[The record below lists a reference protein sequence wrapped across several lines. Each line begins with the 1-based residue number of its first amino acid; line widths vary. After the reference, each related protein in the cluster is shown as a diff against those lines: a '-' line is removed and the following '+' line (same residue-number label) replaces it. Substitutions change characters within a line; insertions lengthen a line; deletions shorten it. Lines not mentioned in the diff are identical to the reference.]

1 MRKLVLSGKG
11 IITGAGS
18 LAALEDLRYER
29 VLIVTG
35 GSSMIRSG
43 VIDRSV
49 AYLSGNGTKTE
60 VYSGV
65 PKNPSIEDVRKGLAI
80 CRQFKPDL
88 ILAIGGG
95 SAMDCAKAMLLF
107 YEFSYLNFENVL
119 DYNKK
124 GEIPTVRKT
133 GLVCVPSTSG
143 TGSEVTR
150 GTVITDPEKELKV
163 PIMTDCLRPDLAILD
178 PEITMTMPQHV
189 AAETGMD
196 ALTHAIEAY
205 TNHNLDDFDEGL
217 CSGAIVGIMK
227 WLPVSV
233 LENNM
238 EAREKVHNYQAMAGI
253 GFANVGL
260 GMVHGIAHSFGAA
273 YNLAHGLT
281 NAIIL
286 PYVLR
291 YNSRNEAVR
300 KKLAELFERDYAEF
314 TDMGIYQVLIPYRN
328 DVWISSYCS
337 SLLSKL
343 REYDEEFKTELYDTV
358 RAYILHNYDISQVA
372 EMMHMHKNTVRYRI
386 NKAREVMG
394 MEEEGSNFEEQFSF
408 AFQWQ
413 CLQMDE

>member
-11 IITGAGS
+11 ILTGEGS
-18 LAALEDLRYER
+18 LLALKDLKYER
-29 VLIVTG
+29 ALLVTG
-35 GSSMIRSG
+35 GSSMIKSG
-43 VIDRSV
+43 VIAR
-49 AYLSGNGTKTE
+49 AEKYLQMNGTETDLF
-60 VYSGV
+60 SGV
-65 PKNPSIEDVRKGLAI
+65 PKNPSIEDVLKGLVI
-80 CRQFKPDL
+80 CRKFKPGV

-95 SAMDCAKAMLLF
+95 SAMDCAKAILLF
-107 YEFSYLNFENVL
+107 YEFPYLNFENVL
-119 DYNKK
+119 EFNKK
-124 GEIPTVRKT
+124 GEIPTERKT
-133 GLVCVPSTSG
+133 GLICVPSTSG

-178 PEITMTMPQHV
+178 PEITMTMPDHV

-217 CSGAIVGIMK
+217 CSSAIIGIMK

-233 LENNM
+233 FDKTL

-273 YNLAHGLT
+273 YNMAHGLT

-291 YNSRNEAVR
+291 YNSRDAVVR
-300 KKLAELFERDYAEF
+300 EKLAELSYRCHCDDIITEIEKMREKL
-314 TDMGIYQVLIPYRN
+314 GIPASFREAGITEEMYREKY
-328 DVWISSYCS
+328 D
-337 SLLSKL
+337 LLLEHAMLGATNVNPVKMTI
-343 REYDEEFKTELYDTV
+343 EEMKKMLNVVYTGNWE
-358 RAYILHNYDISQVA
+358 I
-372 EMMHMHKNTVRYRI
+372 
-386 NKAREVMG
+386 
-394 MEEEGSNFEEQFSF
+394 
-408 AFQWQ
+408 
-413 CLQMDE
+413 

>member
-11 IITGAGS
+11 ILTGEGS
-18 LAALEDLRYER
+18 LLALKDLKYER
-29 VLIVTG
+29 ALLVTG
-35 GSSMIRSG
+35 GNSMIKSG
-43 VIDRSV
+43 VIAR
-49 AYLSGNGTKTE
+49 AEKYLQMNGTETDLF
-60 VYSGV
+60 SGV
-65 PKNPSIEDVRKGLAI
+65 PKNPSIEDVLKGLVI
-80 CRQFKPDL
+80 CRKFKPDV

-95 SAMDCAKAMLLF
+95 SAMDCAKAILLF
-107 YEFSYLNFENVL
+107 YEFPYLNFENVL
-119 DYNKK
+119 EFNKK
-124 GEIPTVRKT
+124 GEIPTERKT
-133 GLVCVPSTSG
+133 GLICVPSTSG

-178 PEITMTMPQHV
+178 PEITMTMPDHV

-217 CSGAIVGIMK
+217 CSSAVIGIMK

-233 LENNM
+233 FDKTL

-273 YNLAHGLT
+273 YNMAHGLT

-291 YNSRNEAVR
+291 YNSRDAVVR
-300 KKLAELFERDYAEF
+300 EKLAELSYRCHCDDIITEIEKMREKL
-314 TDMGIYQVLIPYRN
+314 GIPASFREAGITEEMYREKY
-328 DVWISSYCS
+328 D
-337 SLLSKL
+337 LLLEHAMLGATNVNPVKMTI
-343 REYDEEFKTELYDTV
+343 EEMKKMLNVVYTGNWE
-358 RAYILHNYDISQVA
+358 I
-372 EMMHMHKNTVRYRI
+372 
-386 NKAREVMG
+386 
-394 MEEEGSNFEEQFSF
+394 
-408 AFQWQ
+408 
-413 CLQMDE
+413 

>member
-11 IITGAGS
+11 ILTGEGS
-18 LAALEDLRYER
+18 LLALKDLKYER
-29 VLIVTG
+29 ALLVTG
-35 GSSMIRSG
+35 GSSMIKSG
-43 VIDRSV
+43 VIAR
-49 AYLSGNGTKTE
+49 AEKYLQMNGTETDLF
-60 VYSGV
+60 SGV
-65 PKNPSIEDVRKGLAI
+65 PKNPSIEDVLKGLVI
-80 CRQFKPDL
+80 CRKFKPDV

-95 SAMDCAKAMLLF
+95 SAMDCAKAILLF
-107 YEFSYLNFENVL
+107 YEFPYLNFENVL
-119 DYNKK
+119 EFNKK
-124 GEIPTVRKT
+124 GEIPTERKT
-133 GLVCVPSTSG
+133 GLICVPSTSG

-178 PEITMTMPQHV
+178 PEITMTMPDHV

-217 CSGAIVGIMK
+217 CSSAIIGIMK

-233 LENNM
+233 FDKTL

-273 YNLAHGLT
+273 YNMAHGLT

-291 YNSRNEAVR
+291 YNSRDAVVR
-300 KKLAELFERDYAEF
+300 EKMAELSYRCHCDDIITEIEKMREKL
-314 TDMGIYQVLIPYRN
+314 GIPASFREAGITEEMYREKY
-328 DVWISSYCS
+328 D
-337 SLLSKL
+337 LLLEHAMLGATNVNPVKMTI
-343 REYDEEFKTELYDTV
+343 EEMKKMLNVVYTGNWE
-358 RAYILHNYDISQVA
+358 I
-372 EMMHMHKNTVRYRI
+372 
-386 NKAREVMG
+386 
-394 MEEEGSNFEEQFSF
+394 
-408 AFQWQ
+408 
-413 CLQMDE
+413 

>member
-11 IITGAGS
+11 ILTGEGS
-18 LAALEDLRYER
+18 LLALKDLKYER
-29 VLIVTG
+29 ALLVTG
-35 GSSMIRSG
+35 GSSMIKSG
-43 VIDRSV
+43 VIAR
-49 AYLSGNGTKTE
+49 AEKYLQMNGTETDLF
-60 VYSGV
+60 SGV
-65 PKNPSIEDVRKGLAI
+65 PKNPSIEDVLKGLVI
-80 CRQFKPDL
+80 CRKFKPDV

-95 SAMDCAKAMLLF
+95 SAMDCAKAILLF
-107 YEFSYLNFENVL
+107 YEFPYLNFENVL
-119 DYNKK
+119 EFNKK
-124 GEIPTVRKT
+124 GEIPTERKT
-133 GLVCVPSTSG
+133 GLICVPSTSG

-178 PEITMTMPQHV
+178 PEITMTMPDHV

-217 CSGAIVGIMK
+217 CSSAIIGIMK

-233 LENNM
+233 FDKTL

-273 YNLAHGLT
+273 YNMAHGLT

-291 YNSRNEAVR
+291 HNSRDAVVR
-300 KKLAELFERDYAEF
+300 EKLAELSYRCHCDDIITEIEKMREKL
-314 TDMGIYQVLIPYRN
+314 GIPASFREAGITEEMYREKY
-328 DVWISSYCS
+328 D
-337 SLLSKL
+337 LLLEHAMLGATNVNPVKMTI
-343 REYDEEFKTELYDTV
+343 EEMKKMLNVVYTGNWE
-358 RAYILHNYDISQVA
+358 I
-372 EMMHMHKNTVRYRI
+372 
-386 NKAREVMG
+386 
-394 MEEEGSNFEEQFSF
+394 
-408 AFQWQ
+408 
-413 CLQMDE
+413 

>member
-11 IITGAGS
+11 ILTGEGS
-18 LAALEDLRYER
+18 LLALKDLKYER
-29 VLIVTG
+29 ALLVTG
-35 GSSMIRSG
+35 GSSKIKSG
-43 VIDRSV
+43 VIAR
-49 AYLSGNGTKTE
+49 AEKYLQMNGTETDLF
-60 VYSGV
+60 SGV
-65 PKNPSIEDVRKGLAI
+65 PKNPSIEDVLKGLVI
-80 CRQFKPDL
+80 CRKFKPDV

-95 SAMDCAKAMLLF
+95 SAMDCAKAILLF
-107 YEFSYLNFENVL
+107 YEFPYLNFENVL
-119 DYNKK
+119 EFNKK
-124 GEIPTVRKT
+124 GEIPTERKT
-133 GLVCVPSTSG
+133 GLICVPSTSG

-178 PEITMTMPQHV
+178 PEITMTMPDHV

-217 CSGAIVGIMK
+217 CSSAIIGIMK

-233 LENNM
+233 FDKTL

-273 YNLAHGLT
+273 YNMAHGLT

-291 YNSRNEAVR
+291 YNSRDAVVR
-300 KKLAELFERDYAEF
+300 EKLAELSYRCHCDDIITEIEKMREKL
-314 TDMGIYQVLIPYRN
+314 GIPASFREAGITEEMYREKY
-328 DVWISSYCS
+328 D
-337 SLLSKL
+337 LLLEHAMLGATNVNPVKMTI
-343 REYDEEFKTELYDTV
+343 EEMKKMLNVVYTGNWE
-358 RAYILHNYDISQVA
+358 I
-372 EMMHMHKNTVRYRI
+372 
-386 NKAREVMG
+386 
-394 MEEEGSNFEEQFSF
+394 
-408 AFQWQ
+408 
-413 CLQMDE
+413 

>member
-11 IITGAGS
+11 ILTGEGS
-18 LAALEDLRYER
+18 LLTLKDLKYER
-29 VLIVTG
+29 ALLVTG
-35 GSSMIRSG
+35 GSSMIKSG
-43 VIDRSV
+43 VIAR
-49 AYLSGNGTKTE
+49 AEKYLQMNGTETDLF
-60 VYSGV
+60 SGV
-65 PKNPSIEDVRKGLAI
+65 PKNPSIEDVLKGLVI
-80 CRQFKPDL
+80 CRKFKPDV

-95 SAMDCAKAMLLF
+95 SAMDCAKAILLF
-107 YEFSYLNFENVL
+107 YEFPYLNFENVL
-119 DYNKK
+119 EFNKK
-124 GEIPTVRKT
+124 GEIPTERKT
-133 GLVCVPSTSG
+133 GLICVPSTSG

-178 PEITMTMPQHV
+178 PEITMTMPDHV

-217 CSGAIVGIMK
+217 CSSAIIGIMK

-233 LENNM
+233 LDKTL

-273 YNLAHGLT
+273 YNMAHGLT

-291 YNSRNEAVR
+291 YNSRDAVVR
-300 KKLAELFERDYAEF
+300 EKLAELSYRCHCNDIITEIEKMREKL
-314 TDMGIYQVLIPYRN
+314 GIPASFREAGITEEMYREKY
-328 DVWISSYCS
+328 D
-337 SLLSKL
+337 LLLEHAMLGATNVNPVKMTI
-343 REYDEEFKTELYDTV
+343 EEMKKMLNVVYTGNWE
-358 RAYILHNYDISQVA
+358 I
-372 EMMHMHKNTVRYRI
+372 
-386 NKAREVMG
+386 
-394 MEEEGSNFEEQFSF
+394 
-408 AFQWQ
+408 
-413 CLQMDE
+413 

>member
-11 IITGAGS
+11 ILTGEGS
-18 LAALEDLRYER
+18 LLALKDLKYER
-29 VLIVTG
+29 ALLVTG
-35 GSSMIRSG
+35 GSSMIKSG
-43 VIDRSV
+43 VIAR
-49 AYLSGNGTKTE
+49 AEKYLQMNGTETDLF
-60 VYSGV
+60 SGV
-65 PKNPSIEDVRKGLAI
+65 PKNPSIEDVLKGLVI
-80 CRQFKPDL
+80 CRKFKPDV

-95 SAMDCAKAMLLF
+95 SAMDCAKAILLF
-107 YEFSYLNFENVL
+107 YEFPYLNFENVL
-119 DYNKK
+119 EFNKK
-124 GEIPTVRKT
+124 GEIPTERKT
-133 GLVCVPSTSG
+133 GLICVPSTSG

-178 PEITMTMPQHV
+178 PEITMTMPDHV

-217 CSGAIVGIMK
+217 CSSAIIGIMK

-233 LENNM
+233 FDKTL

-273 YNLAHGLT
+273 YNMAHGLT

-291 YNSRNEAVR
+291 YNSRDAVVR
-300 KKLAELFERDYAEF
+300 EKLAELSYRCHCNDIITEIEKMREKL
-314 TDMGIYQVLIPYRN
+314 GIPASFREAGITEEMYREKY
-328 DVWISSYCS
+328 D
-337 SLLSKL
+337 LLLEHAMLGATNVNPVKMTI
-343 REYDEEFKTELYDTV
+343 EEMKKMLNVVYTGNWE
-358 RAYILHNYDISQVA
+358 I
-372 EMMHMHKNTVRYRI
+372 
-386 NKAREVMG
+386 
-394 MEEEGSNFEEQFSF
+394 
-408 AFQWQ
+408 
-413 CLQMDE
+413 

>member
-11 IITGAGS
+11 ILTGEGS
-18 LAALEDLRYER
+18 LLALKDLKYER
-29 VLIVTG
+29 ALLVTG
-35 GSSMIRSG
+35 GSSMIKSG
-43 VIDRSV
+43 VIAR
-49 AYLSGNGTKTE
+49 AEKYLQMNGTETDLF
-60 VYSGV
+60 SGV
-65 PKNPSIEDVRKGLAI
+65 PKNPSIEDVLKGLVI
-80 CRQFKPDL
+80 CRKFKPDV

-95 SAMDCAKAMLLF
+95 SAMDCAKAILLF
-107 YEFSYLNFENVL
+107 YEFPYLNFENVL
-119 DYNKK
+119 EFNKK
-124 GEIPTVRKT
+124 GEIPTERKT
-133 GLVCVPSTSG
+133 GLICVPSTSG

-178 PEITMTMPQHV
+178 PEITMTMPDHV

-217 CSGAIVGIMK
+217 CSSAIIGIMK

-233 LENNM
+233 FDKTL

-273 YNLAHGLT
+273 YNMAHGLT

-291 YNSRNEAVR
+291 YNSRDAVVR
-300 KKLAELFERDYAEF
+300 EKLAELSYRCHCDDIITEIEKMREKL
-314 TDMGIYQVLIPYRN
+314 GIPASFWEAGITEEMYREKY
-328 DVWISSYCS
+328 D
-337 SLLSKL
+337 LLLEHAMLGATNVNPVKMTI
-343 REYDEEFKTELYDTV
+343 DEMKKMLNVVYTGNWE
-358 RAYILHNYDISQVA
+358 I
-372 EMMHMHKNTVRYRI
+372 
-386 NKAREVMG
+386 
-394 MEEEGSNFEEQFSF
+394 
-408 AFQWQ
+408 
-413 CLQMDE
+413 

>member
-11 IITGAGS
+11 ILTGEGS
-18 LAALEDLRYER
+18 LLALKDLKYER
-29 VLIVTG
+29 ALLVTG
-35 GSSMIRSG
+35 GSSMIKSG
-43 VIDRSV
+43 VIAR
-49 AYLSGNGTKTE
+49 AEKYLQMNGTETDLF
-60 VYSGV
+60 SGV
-65 PKNPSIEDVRKGLAI
+65 PKNPSIEDVLKGLVI
-80 CRQFKPDL
+80 CRKFKPDV

-95 SAMDCAKAMLLF
+95 SAMDCAKAILLF
-107 YEFSYLNFENVL
+107 YEFPYLNFENVL
-119 DYNKK
+119 EFNKK
-124 GEIPTVRKT
+124 GEIPTERET
-133 GLVCVPSTSG
+133 GLICVPSTSG

-178 PEITMTMPQHV
+178 PEITMTMPDHV

-217 CSGAIVGIMK
+217 CSSAIIGIMK

-233 LENNM
+233 FDKTL

-273 YNLAHGLT
+273 YNMAHGLT

-291 YNSRNEAVR
+291 YNSRDAVVR
-300 KKLAELFERDYAEF
+300 EKLAELSYRCHCDDIITEIEKMREKL
-314 TDMGIYQVLIPYRN
+314 GIPASFREAGITEEMYREKY
-328 DVWISSYCS
+328 D
-337 SLLSKL
+337 LLLEHAMLGATNVNPVKMTI
-343 REYDEEFKTELYDTV
+343 EEMKKMLNVVYTGNWE
-358 RAYILHNYDISQVA
+358 I
-372 EMMHMHKNTVRYRI
+372 
-386 NKAREVMG
+386 
-394 MEEEGSNFEEQFSF
+394 
-408 AFQWQ
+408 
-413 CLQMDE
+413 

>member
-11 IITGAGS
+11 ILTGEGS
-18 LAALEDLRYER
+18 LLALKDLKYER
-29 VLIVTG
+29 ALLVTG
-35 GSSMIRSG
+35 GSSMIKSG
-43 VIDRSV
+43 VIAR
-49 AYLSGNGTKTE
+49 AEKYLQMNGTETDLF
-60 VYSGV
+60 SGV
-65 PKNPSIEDVRKGLAI
+65 PKNPSIEDVLKGLVI
-80 CRQFKPDL
+80 CRKFKPDV

-95 SAMDCAKAMLLF
+95 SAMDCAKAILLF
-107 YEFSYLNFENVL
+107 YEFPYLNFENVL
-119 DYNKK
+119 EFNKK
-124 GEIPTVRKT
+124 GEIPTERKT
-133 GLVCVPSTSG
+133 GLICVPSTSG

-178 PEITMTMPQHV
+178 PEITMTMPDHV

-217 CSGAIVGIMK
+217 CSSSIIGIMK

-233 LENNM
+233 LDKTL

-273 YNLAHGLT
+273 YNMAHGLT

-291 YNSRNEAVR
+291 YNSRDAVVR
-300 KKLAELFERDYAEF
+300 EKLAELSYRCHCDDIITEIEKMREKL
-314 TDMGIYQVLIPYRN
+314 GIPASFREAGITEEMYREKY
-328 DVWISSYCS
+328 D
-337 SLLSKL
+337 LLLEHAMLGATNVNPVKMTI
-343 REYDEEFKTELYDTV
+343 EEMKKMLNVVYTGNWE
-358 RAYILHNYDISQVA
+358 I
-372 EMMHMHKNTVRYRI
+372 
-386 NKAREVMG
+386 
-394 MEEEGSNFEEQFSF
+394 
-408 AFQWQ
+408 
-413 CLQMDE
+413 

>member
-11 IITGAGS
+11 ILTGEGS
-18 LAALEDLRYER
+18 LLALKDLKYER
-29 VLIVTG
+29 ALLVTG
-35 GSSMIRSG
+35 GSSMIKSG
-43 VIDRSV
+43 VIAR
-49 AYLSGNGTKTE
+49 AEKYLQMNGTETDLF
-60 VYSGV
+60 SGV
-65 PKNPSIEDVRKGLAI
+65 PKNPSIEDVLKGLVI
-80 CRQFKPDL
+80 CRKFKPDV

-95 SAMDCAKAMLLF
+95 SAMDCAKAILLF
-107 YEFSYLNFENVL
+107 YEFPYLNFENVL
-119 DYNKK
+119 EFNKK
-124 GEIPTVRKT
+124 GEIPTERET
-133 GLVCVPSTSG
+133 GLICVPSTSG

-178 PEITMTMPQHV
+178 PEITMTMPDHV

-217 CSGAIVGIMK
+217 CSSAVIGIMK

-233 LENNM
+233 FDKTL

-273 YNLAHGLT
+273 YNMAHGLT

-291 YNSRNEAVR
+291 YNSRDAVVR
-300 KKLAELFERDYAEF
+300 EKLAELSYRCHCDDIITEIEKMREKL
-314 TDMGIYQVLIPYRN
+314 GIPASFREAGITEEMYREKY
-328 DVWISSYCS
+328 D
-337 SLLSKL
+337 LLLEHAMLGATNVNPVKM
-343 REYDEEFKTELYDTV
+343 T
-358 RAYILHNYDISQVA
+358 
-372 EMMHMHKNTVRYRI
+372 
-386 NKAREVMG
+386 
-394 MEEEGSNFEEQFSF
+394 
-408 AFQWQ
+408 
-413 CLQMDE
+413 MDEMKKMLNVVYTGNREI

>member
-11 IITGAGS
+11 ILTGEGS
-18 LAALEDLRYER
+18 LLALKDLKYER
-29 VLIVTG
+29 ALLVTG
-35 GSSMIRSG
+35 GSSMIKSG
-43 VIDRSV
+43 VIAR
-49 AYLSGNGTKTE
+49 AEKYLQMNGTETDLF
-60 VYSGV
+60 SGV
-65 PKNPSIEDVRKGLAI
+65 PKNPSIEDVLKGLVI
-80 CRQFKPDL
+80 CRKFKPDV

-95 SAMDCAKAMLLF
+95 SAMDCAKAILLF
-107 YEFSYLNFENVL
+107 YEFPYLNFENVL
-119 DYNKK
+119 EFNKK
-124 GEIPTVRKT
+124 GEIPTERKT
-133 GLVCVPSTSG
+133 GLICVPSTSG

-178 PEITMTMPQHV
+178 PEITMTMPDHV

-217 CSGAIVGIMK
+217 CSSAIIGIMK

-233 LENNM
+233 FDKTL

-273 YNLAHGLT
+273 YNMAHGLT

-291 YNSRNEAVR
+291 YNSRDAVVR
-300 KKLAELFERDYAEF
+300 EKLAELSYRCHCDDIITEIEKMREKL
-314 TDMGIYQVLIPYRN
+314 GIPASFREAGITEEMYREKY
-328 DVWISSYCS
+328 D
-337 SLLSKL
+337 LLLEHAMLGATNVNPVKMTI
-343 REYDEEFKTELYDTV
+343 EEMKKMLNVVYTENWE
-358 RAYILHNYDISQVA
+358 I
-372 EMMHMHKNTVRYRI
+372 
-386 NKAREVMG
+386 
-394 MEEEGSNFEEQFSF
+394 
-408 AFQWQ
+408 
-413 CLQMDE
+413 

>member
-11 IITGAGS
+11 ILTGEGS
-18 LAALEDLRYER
+18 LLALKDLKYER
-29 VLIVTG
+29 ALLVTG
-35 GSSMIRSG
+35 GSSMIKSG
-43 VIDRSV
+43 VIAR
-49 AYLSGNGTKTE
+49 AEKYLQMNGTETDLF
-60 VYSGV
+60 SGV
-65 PKNPSIEDVRKGLAI
+65 PKNPSIEDVLKGLII
-80 CRQFKPDL
+80 CRKFKPDV

-95 SAMDCAKAMLLF
+95 SAMDCAKAILLF
-107 YEFSYLNFENVL
+107 YEFPYLNFENVL
-119 DYNKK
+119 EFNKK
-124 GEIPTVRKT
+124 GEIPTERKT
-133 GLVCVPSTSG
+133 GLICVPSTSG

-178 PEITMTMPQHV
+178 PEITMTMPDHV

-217 CSGAIVGIMK
+217 CSSAIIGIMK

-233 LENNM
+233 FDKTL

-273 YNLAHGLT
+273 YNMAHGLT

-291 YNSRNEAVR
+291 YNSRDAVVR
-300 KKLAELFERDYAEF
+300 EKLAELSYRCHCDDIITEIEKMREKL
-314 TDMGIYQVLIPYRN
+314 GIPASFREAGITEEMYREKY
-328 DVWISSYCS
+328 D
-337 SLLSKL
+337 LLLEHAMLGATNVNPVKMTI
-343 REYDEEFKTELYDTV
+343 DEMKKMLNVVYTGNWE
-358 RAYILHNYDISQVA
+358 I
-372 EMMHMHKNTVRYRI
+372 
-386 NKAREVMG
+386 
-394 MEEEGSNFEEQFSF
+394 
-408 AFQWQ
+408 
-413 CLQMDE
+413 

>member
-11 IITGAGS
+11 ILTGEGS
-18 LAALEDLRYER
+18 LLALKDLKYER
-29 VLIVTG
+29 ALLVTG
-35 GSSMIRSG
+35 GSSMIKSG
-43 VIDRSV
+43 VIAR
-49 AYLSGNGTKTE
+49 AEKYLHMNRTETDLFSGA
-60 VYSGV
+60 
-65 PKNPSIEDVRKGLAI
+65 PKNPSIEDVLKGLVI
-80 CRQFKPDL
+80 CRKFKPDV

-95 SAMDCAKAMLLF
+95 SAMDCAKAILLF
-107 YEFSYLNFENVL
+107 YEFPYLNFENVL
-119 DYNKK
+119 EFNKK
-124 GEIPTVRKT
+124 GEIPTERET
-133 GLVCVPSTSG
+133 GLICVPSTSG

-178 PEITMTMPQHV
+178 PEITMTMPDHV

-217 CSGAIVGIMK
+217 CSSAIIGIMK

-233 LENNM
+233 FDKTL

-273 YNLAHGLT
+273 YNMAHGLT

-291 YNSRNEAVR
+291 YNSRDAVVR
-300 KKLAELFERDYAEF
+300 EKLAELSYRCHCDDIITEIEKMREKL
-314 TDMGIYQVLIPYRN
+314 GIPASFREAGITEEMYREKY
-328 DVWISSYCS
+328 D
-337 SLLSKL
+337 LLLEHAMLGATNVNPVKMTI
-343 REYDEEFKTELYDTV
+343 EEMKKMLNVVYTGNWE
-358 RAYILHNYDISQVA
+358 I
-372 EMMHMHKNTVRYRI
+372 
-386 NKAREVMG
+386 
-394 MEEEGSNFEEQFSF
+394 
-408 AFQWQ
+408 
-413 CLQMDE
+413 

>member
-11 IITGAGS
+11 ILTGEGS
-18 LAALEDLRYER
+18 LLALKDLKYER
-29 VLIVTG
+29 ALLVTG
-35 GSSMIRSG
+35 GSSMIKSG
-43 VIDRSV
+43 VIAR
-49 AYLSGNGTKTE
+49 AEKYLQMNGTETDLF
-60 VYSGV
+60 SGV
-65 PKNPSIEDVRKGLAI
+65 PKNPSIKDVLKGLVI
-80 CRQFKPDL
+80 CRKFKPDV

-95 SAMDCAKAMLLF
+95 SAMDCAKAILLF
-107 YEFSYLNFENVL
+107 YEFPYLNFENVL
-119 DYNKK
+119 EFNKK
-124 GEIPTVRKT
+124 GEIPTERKT
-133 GLVCVPSTSG
+133 GLICVPSTSG

-178 PEITMTMPQHV
+178 PEITMTMPDHV

-217 CSGAIVGIMK
+217 CSSAIIGIMK

-233 LENNM
+233 FDKTL

-273 YNLAHGLT
+273 YNMAHGLT

-291 YNSRNEAVR
+291 YNSRDAVVR
-300 KKLAELFERDYAEF
+300 EKLAELSYRCHCDDIITEIEKMREKL
-314 TDMGIYQVLIPYRN
+314 GIPASFREAGITEEMYREKY
-328 DVWISSYCS
+328 D
-337 SLLSKL
+337 LLLEHAMLGATNVNPVKMTI
-343 REYDEEFKTELYDTV
+343 EEMKKMLNVVYTGNWE
-358 RAYILHNYDISQVA
+358 I
-372 EMMHMHKNTVRYRI
+372 
-386 NKAREVMG
+386 
-394 MEEEGSNFEEQFSF
+394 
-408 AFQWQ
+408 
-413 CLQMDE
+413 